1 MEAEAPSPSPDTPQ
15 GGQLAMPGADRAAEK
30 LWRTEGLPK
39 GQPPDPRRRW
49 INGAIWIIGYLLLFG
64 LFTIQDRLSGPEPVP
79 YTEFK
84 TQVSNKN
91 VAELFAQGD
100 SIEGQLKKAVPIP
113 GQQDRTYQQ
122 FTTERRPSPAMTFC
136 RS

>member
-1 MEAEAPSPSPDTPQ
+1 MEAEAPPASPDAPQ
-15 GGQLAMPGADRAAEK
+15 GGQLAKPGADRPAERP
-30 LWRTEGLPK
+30 WRTEGLPK

-49 INGAIWIIGYLLLFG
+49 INGAIWIVGYLLLFG
-64 LFTIQDRLSGPEPVP
+64 MFTIQDRLSGPEPIP

-100 SIEGQLKKAVPIP
+100 SIEGQ
-113 GQQDRTYQQ
+113 DRKST
-122 FTTERRPSPAMTFC
+122 RLNS
-136 RS
+136 SH